1 MQYYQSRY
9 QARRHTTI
17 QGKIQDVERYD
28 RFYDIA
34 YEALRDGRLPHLTL
48 PAGALLVRRMT
59 GPHDPLQIPPG
70 SSMNTGNRFSGPRL
84 DGRPGQ
90 GALYVAT
97 IAGVL
102 REHTHYSLLSKTAA
116 LQPPAP
122 PLYRPGATD
131 ATKAFMDDQR
141 KGARPPNAASKFYL
155 FRVPRTL
162 RFADLRISSIAP
174 MMTRVRLL
182 GKHGNRYGIA
192 ESSPIAFQTSAASAS
207 DDYSASRGMAD
218 AVFDLRTVTGDV
230 GVCALSSRADTD
242 SGIIVPQQDDSTGGL
257 VFAILGPDSTIVS
270 ALTLVPKDARH
281 TGFDTY
287 ADLRRAIA

>member
-122 PLYRPGATD
+122 RFTGLAQP
-131 ATKAFMDDQR
+131 
-141 KGARPPNAASKFYL
+141 
-155 FRVPRTL
+155 TL
-162 RFADLRISSIAP
+162 RRHSWMTSVRVLDRRTQPASSISSAFQG
-174 MMTRVRLL
+174 LCD
-182 GKHGNRYGIA
+182 
-192 ESSPIAFQTSAASAS
+192 SPICVFRQ
-207 DDYSASRGMAD
+207 SR
-218 AVFDLRTVTGDV
+218 R
-230 GVCALSSRADTD
+230 
-242 SGIIVPQQDDSTGGL
+242 
-257 VFAILGPDSTIVS
+257 
-270 ALTLVPKDARH
+270 
-281 TGFDTY
+281 
-287 ADLRRAIA
+287 